1 MSCTSPLGE
10 PREAVREE
18 DGREQ
23 TDSAQSPGVAGTVL
37 YNPKILHERC
47 KICADQAQRT
57 FRKKARFLSGL
68 CARKQSRGKIFASIN
83 LTQISKNH
91 ECKKFGA
98 IWYNGIFF

>member
-1 MSCTSPLGE
+1 MSCISPLGE

-18 DGREQ
+18 NGREQ

-37 YNPKILHERC
+37 YIPNFCMTNVLRN

-68 CARKQSRGKIFASIN
+68 CAHKQPRGKIFMSIN
-83 LTQISKNH
+83 
-91 ECKKFGA
+91 
-98 IWYNGIFF
+98 